1 MFSLLVSLS
10 CWVRPPP
17 HCTALHCSALSIALL
32 CTLPCRCCHPP
43 LHHTDRHRLS
53 AILMGV
59 LGLWTIID
67 QAGAMQ
73 SDSSCSSDG
82 GPSLPTRACTLL
94 LAAQQLQHAQVQREQ
109 HSAAAS
115 SAAATVA
122 AAVAVP
128 PPSSPSPRRPRVL
141 AVDLSVWLMEA
152 HAISKGIQHA
162 QQSGHSGAGAASAT
176 AGSSFGVP
184 YAAPRKHYLVYL
196 LARVSSFLRN
206 NIRLIF
212 VTDGRAPVLKSRLTT
227 KENQTGGGS
236 GGGGGGGSVADAA
249 AVQSHRAKQN
259 PLFAAQ
265 IRDCTRLLQLMDLPV
280 LELERGEAEAL
291 CALLNAR
298 GACDGVLTTDGDA
311 FLFGA
316 RSVLRNL
323 EASSTNLQATV
334 VDINNIHTHTGMDR
348 HKVRQWHEQRWLFAS
363 ATPFRSHFV
372 MTFFLC
378 LSLRCVFS

>member
-1 MFSLLVSLS
+1 
-10 CWVRPPP
+10 
-17 HCTALHCSALSIALL
+17 
-32 CTLPCRCCHPP
+32 
-43 LHHTDRHRLS
+43 
-53 AILMGV
+53 MGV
-59 LGLWTIID
+59 LGLWTIIER
-67 QAGAMQ
+67 AGALQ
-73 SDSSCSSDG
+73 VDG
-82 GPSLPTRACTLL
+82 ADDDGSAVPTRACSLL
-94 LAAQQLQHAQVQREQ
+94 LAAQQLQHVQVQQAQ

-122 AAVAVP
+122 PAVP
-128 PPSSPSPRRPRVL
+128 LSSPLQSPRSPRVL

-162 QQSGHSGAGAASAT
+162 QQAGQSGASAA
-176 AGSSFGVP
+176 AGSGMGVP
-184 YAAPRKHYLVYL
+184 YAAPRKHYLAYL
-196 LARVSSFLRN
+196 LTRVSSFLRN

-227 KENQTGGGS
+227 KENQA
-236 GGGGGGGSVADAA
+236 GGGGDSSAGVG

-265 IRDCTRLLQLMDLPV
+265 VRDCARLLQLMDLPV

-291 CALLNAR
+291 CAALNAR

-334 VDINNIHTHTGMDR
+334 VEIKNIHAHTGLDR
-348 HKVRQWHEQRWLFAS
+348 HKVRRWTEALQ
-363 ATPFRSHFV
+363 
-372 MTFFLC
+372 
-378 LSLRCVFS
+378 